1 MARFQPGQSGNPAGR
16 KPGTKTARTKL
27 VEALADDLPGLL
39 EATKKAAL
47 EGDMVAMRLLLDRT
61 LPVNKQSGALLDL
74 PAMREATDLTG
85 KAAAV
90 LDAIAAGEVPPE
102 VGAQLVTAIT
112 SAARVAELDALT
124 ARLDDMEER
133 MGLADRIRKARERTA
148 QEAAE

>member
-1 MARFQPGQSGNPAGR
+1 MGRFKPGQSGNPAGR

-39 EATKKAAL
+39 AATKEAAL
-47 EGDMVAMRLLLDRT
+47 GGDMVAMRLLLERA
-61 LPVNKQSGALLDL
+61 LPVNKQAGALLDL
-74 PAMREATDLTG
+74 PAMQDATDLTG
-85 KAAAV
+85 KATAV
-90 LDAIAAGEVPPE
+90 LDAIANGEVPPE

-133 MGLADRIRKARERTA
+133 LGLADRMRKARERAT
-148 QEAAE
+148 QRAAE